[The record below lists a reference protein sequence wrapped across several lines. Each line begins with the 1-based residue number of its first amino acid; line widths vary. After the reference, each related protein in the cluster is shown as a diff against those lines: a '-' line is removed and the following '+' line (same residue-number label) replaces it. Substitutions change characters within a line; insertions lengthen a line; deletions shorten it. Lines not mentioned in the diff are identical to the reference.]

1 MSNTFPNSGRLNYS
15 KQKINQSS
23 PDLYGEIAIER
34 GLLKQLLQ
42 ETDEDN
48 IVIRLSGWEKSGN
61 YGPWFSIKVNTWK
74 KPDGNVSTPPAK
86 PELAQPVSDDDIPF
100 S

>member
-1 MSNTFPNSGRLNYS
+1 MSTFPNSGRLNYS
-15 KQKINQSS
+15 RQKINQSS

-34 GLLKQLLQ
+34 GLLRQLLE

-48 IVIRLSGWEKSGN
+48 IVIRLSGWEKNGN

-74 KPDGNVSTPPAK
+74 KTEPPLTAPPA
-86 PELAQPVSDDDIPF
+86 PSPVVDDSDLPF
-100 S
+100 

>member
-1 MSNTFPNSGRLNYS
+1 MSTFPNRGRLNYS

-34 GLLKQLLQ
+34 ALLRQLLE

-48 IVIRLSGWEKSGN
+48 IIIRLSGWQKDGN
-61 YGPWFSIKVNTWK
+61 YGPWFSIQVNTWK
-74 KPDGNVSTPPAK
+74 KSETMQLPKAEPKPPVVDDGD
-86 PELAQPVSDDDIPF
+86 LPF
-100 S
+100 

>member
-1 MSNTFPNSGRLNYS
+1 MSTFPNSGRLNYS

-23 PDLYGEIAIER
+23 PDLYGEIAIDR
-34 GLLKQLLQ
+34 TLLRQMLS

-48 IVIRLSGWEKSGN
+48 IVIRLSGWEKNGN

-74 KPDGNVSTPPAK
+74 KTEPTLAPQPA
-86 PELAQPVSDDDIPF
+86 PAADDSDDVPF
-100 S
+100 

>member
-1 MSNTFPNSGRLNYS
+1 MSTFPNRGRLNYS

-34 GLLKQLLQ
+34 GLLRQLLE

-61 YGPWFSIKVNTWK
+61 YGPWFSIQVNTWK
-74 KPDGNVSTPPAK
+74 KTEPPLTK
-86 PELAQPVSDDDIPF
+86 PAAPPPVVDDQDLPF
-100 S
+100 

>member
-48 IVIRLSGWEKSGN
+48 IVIRLSGWQKDGN
-61 YGPWFSIKVNTWK
+61 YGPWFSIQVNTWK
-74 KPDGNVSTPPAK
+74 KTETLEAPKAIPPVMDDG
-86 PELAQPVSDDDIPF
+86 DIPF
-100 S
+100 

>member
-1 MSNTFPNSGRLNYS
+1 MSTFPNSGRLNYS

-74 KPDGNVSTPPAK
+74 KTETMEAPRPAAPP
-86 PELAQPVSDDDIPF
+86 PVVDDSDVPF
-100 S
+100 

>member
-34 GLLKQLLQ
+34 GLLRQLLE

-74 KPDGNVSTPPAK
+74 KTEPPLTK
-86 PELAQPVSDDDIPF
+86 PEPPPVVDDQDLPF
-100 S
+100 